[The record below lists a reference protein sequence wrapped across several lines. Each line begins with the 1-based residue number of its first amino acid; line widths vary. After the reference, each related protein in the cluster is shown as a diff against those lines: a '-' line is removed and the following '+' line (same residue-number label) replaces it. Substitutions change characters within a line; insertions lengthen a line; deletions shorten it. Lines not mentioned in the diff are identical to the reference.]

1 MLAEVNFLFIIRKR
15 KADFFMEETE
25 KQYSPLREKMI
36 KFMPLCI
43 LGFVLLFLGLSFIG
57 TFFDVKVKIDGVKT
71 YPSFTLGDILF
82 GGSFSGPTTWFFIIT
97 YLIFPL
103 LACGSIFLG
112 NKNKNFYV
120 AAVLLFLLSAINAIV
135 VRDIAAND
143 LYVSSGYELGYEPH
157 DIFFCYALP
166 IVAFFIAGLAA
177 LSIAAN
183 RVSITAVDI
192 TEIGVLIAMALV
204 LNFVKIVQLGE
215 SGGSVNFQMLPL
227 MILALRK
234 GPLKGFIG
242 AGITY
247 GLISCLTDGYGIAT
261 FPFDY
266 LLGMGSVCI
275 LGFFQPLIFGKDQNG
290 YNFKGILF
298 IVIGG
303 ILSTVLRFVGGCTSS
318 MIIYGYDIKAAM
330 AYNVL
335 YVFISGAVAIV
346 ALAAIYGPMIMVN
359 KRFPVE
365 K

>member
-1 MLAEVNFLFIIRKR
+1 
-15 KADFFMEETE
+15 MEES
-25 KQYSPLREKMI
+25 KQQYSPIRQKII
-36 KFMPLCI
+36 KLMPLCI
-43 LGFVLLFLGLSFIG
+43 LGFVLLFIGLSFIG

-71 YPSFTLGDILF
+71 YPSFTLGNTLF
-82 GGSFSGPTTWFFIIT
+82 GGSFSHPTTAFFIIT
-97 YLIFPL
+97 YLVFPL
-103 LACGSIFLG
+103 VACGAIFLG
-112 NKNKNFYV
+112 RIHKNFYV
-120 AAVLLFLLSAINAIV
+120 VAVLLFLLSGINAIV
-135 VRDIAAND
+135 VRDVAAND

-177 LSIAAN
+177 LSIAASHT
-183 RVSITAVDI
+183 SISAIDI

-204 LNFVKIVQLGE
+204 LNFLKIVQLGE

-247 GLISCLTDGYGIAT
+247 GLINCLTDGYGIAT

-266 LLGMGSVCI
+266 LLGMGSVCV

-290 YNFKGILF
+290 YNIKGIIF

-303 ILSTVLRFVGGCTSS
+303 ILSTALRFVGGCTSS
-318 MIIYGYDIKAAM
+318 MIIYGYEIRAAM

-335 YVFISGAVAIV
+335 YVFISGAIAIA
-346 ALAAIYGPMIMVN
+346 ALVAIYGPMIMVN